1 MAVMTI
7 IRIFSLTIFFNIIL
21 PSGDV
26 YSDIA
31 LMIQTWTFKNI
42 ESMELVGC
50 RACYGK
56 DEQDLLP
63 SQKDYTTCNTSN
75 YYFQCGFYTLSLNK
89 LIDIKNDN
97 QCENKKWVV
106 NTELVKTR

>member
-1 MAVMTI
+1 MTLITI

-31 LMIQTWTFKNI
+31 LMIQTWTFQNI
-42 ESMELVGC
+42 ESTELSGC

-56 DEQDLLP
+56 DEQDLLS
-63 SQKDYTTCNTSN
+63 SQKDCTMCITKMIFSRVVD
-75 YYFQCGFYTLSLNK
+75 TLHP
-89 LIDIKNDN
+89 
-97 QCENKKWVV
+97 
-106 NTELVKTR
+106 